1 MCEPTKARFSTILT
15 SDFYLIQKDLSGIE
29 NVFLM
34 KFLKKLEIHADI
46 ARVKNSKKKK
56 NNSKKKS
63 NFKVGNIWLKKDKPK
78 FSKRRRN
85 CLFLF

>member
-46 ARVKNSKKKK
+46 ARVKNSKKRKIIVKK
-56 NNSKKKS
+56 NQ
-63 NFKVGNIWLKKDKPK
+63 ILKLAT
-78 FSKRRRN
+78 FG
-85 CLFLF
+85 